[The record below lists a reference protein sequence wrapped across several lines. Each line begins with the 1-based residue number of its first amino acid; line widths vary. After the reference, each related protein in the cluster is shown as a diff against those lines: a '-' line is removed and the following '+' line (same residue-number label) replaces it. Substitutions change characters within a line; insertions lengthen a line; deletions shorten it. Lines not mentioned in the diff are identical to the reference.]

1 MLARVYNTVSPPTS
15 STNDAPTVAALES
28 ALAVARTRTTEA
40 EMKVIELERA
50 LGEMTIARGKAEARV
65 QTLGERTSSRLA
77 ETSLEFEALRA
88 RCETLETANER
99 LRTALRTKS
108 ERVDE
113 LEAMAVMERESHARV
128 ASEPN
133 ADADAEAENREKEI
147 TRLRGE
153 LTRQATVIAD
163 AYRDELMKL
172 QSQVAASEA
181 KCKALE
187 SAQVKPA
194 PQKKATKIVKRHD
207 ENHRVFGSPYAYASY
222 ASKTNANVNRDAE
235 EDPSTPIRSPLTPT
249 NENVFSRLA
258 TPKRVTPRAA
268 PSPSRFR

>member
-1 MLARVYNTVSPPTS
+1 MLARVHTTVSQP
-15 STNDAPTVAALES
+15 TNDAPTVAALES
-28 ALAVARTRTTEA
+28 ALAVARTRTNEA

-65 QTLGERTSSRLA
+65 QTLGERTSSRRA
-77 ETSLEFEALRA
+77 ETSLEAEALRT

-113 LEAMAVMERESHARV
+113 LEAMAVMERESRARV
-128 ASEPN
+128 ASAPN
-133 ADADAEAENREKEI
+133 ADAAAAADNREKEI

-172 QSQVAASEA
+172 QAQVTASET
-181 KCKALE
+181 KCKSLE
-187 SAQVKPA
+187 SALAKPA
-194 PQKKATKIVKRHD
+194 PQKKAATKTVKKHD

-222 ASKTNANVNRDAE
+222 TKRAANHNTDE
-235 EDPSTPIRSPLTPT
+235 EVPSTPIRSPLTPKS
-249 NENVFSRLA
+249 ENVFSRLA

>member
-77 ETSLEFEALRA
+77 ETSLEFEALRG

-113 LEAMAVMERESHARV
+113 LEAMAVIERESHARV

-133 ADADAEAENREKEI
+133 ADADAAAENREKEI

-194 PQKKATKIVKRHD
+194 KKATKIVKKHD

-235 EDPSTPIRSPLTPT
+235 EDPRTPIRSPLTPT

-258 TPKRVTPRAA
+258 TPKRITPRAA